1 MMGFFE
7 DPSIVIIAAFILFI
21 FTSIGVV
28 LVLWIALPFSVFGI
42 KGFIKKTIGEQEETN
57 RLLRSILD
65 TLGKMEA
72 QGAKV
77 PGQGR
82 GGSPQEVLKGHEE

>member
-21 FTSIGVV
+21 LTSIGVV

-42 KGFIKKTIGEQEETN
+42 KGFIKKAIGAQEETN
-57 RLLRSILD
+57 RLLSSVLD
-65 TLGKMEA
+65 TLRKIEA
-72 QGAKV
+72 QGADD
-77 PGQGR
+77 PGKDKQGP
-82 GGSPQEVLKGHEE
+82 G

>member
-1 MMGFFE
+1 MGFFE
-7 DPSIVIIAAFILFI
+7 DPSIAIIAAFILFI
-21 FTSIGVV
+21 LTSIGVV

-65 TLGKMEA
+65 TLRKIQE
-72 QGAKV
+72 QGADGPEKDK
-77 PGQGR
+77 QG
-82 GGSPQEVLKGHEE
+82 PC